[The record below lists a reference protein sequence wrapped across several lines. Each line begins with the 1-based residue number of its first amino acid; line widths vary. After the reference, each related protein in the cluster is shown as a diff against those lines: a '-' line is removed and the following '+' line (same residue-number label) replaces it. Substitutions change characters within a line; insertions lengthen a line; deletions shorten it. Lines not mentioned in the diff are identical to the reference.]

1 MILLSNMASLCVC
14 VRAHTGVCVCVR
26 ARLSVCEGCV
36 RVRVRA
42 CIYMFV
48 RACVRVCAC
57 ACVCFNVNQR
67 SKLTLADGGS
77 HFIEERVEV
86 VEAGGDEDVVVDRV
100 TGDGPQL
107 RVVNISTDADSHQVN
122 VLAPDSDGL

>member
-1 MILLSNMASLCVC
+1 MILLSNMASP
-14 VRAHTGVCVCVR
+14 
-26 ARLSVCEGCV
+26 
-36 RVRVRA
+36 RA
-42 CIYMFV
+42 CV
-48 RACVRVCAC
+48 RACVLVCVHVKGVCAC
-57 ACVCFNVNQR
+57 ARVYQR
-67 SKLTLADGGS
+67 SKLTLADGGA

-122 VLAPDSDGL
+122 VLASDSDGL

>member
-1 MILLSNMASLCVC
+1 MILLSNMASLGVC
-14 VRAHTGVCVCVR
+14 VRAHTGVRVCVR
-26 ARLSVCEGCV
+26 ARPCVSEGCV
-36 RVRVRA
+36 RVRD

-48 RACVRVCAC
+48 RACIRVCAC

-67 SKLTLADGGS
+67 SKLTLADGGA